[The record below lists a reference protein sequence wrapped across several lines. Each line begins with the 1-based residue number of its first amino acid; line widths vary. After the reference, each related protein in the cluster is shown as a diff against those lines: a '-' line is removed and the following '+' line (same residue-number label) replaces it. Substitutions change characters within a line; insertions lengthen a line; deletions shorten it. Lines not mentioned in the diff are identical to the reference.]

1 MNINY
6 NSNNNSNNSINNLD
20 LTSFETYKD
29 SVLIKI
35 KEILL
40 DNFEDLNKLE
50 LKEIKDKEKEIN
62 IYSNFNHIEPIS
74 KEEIIILDEDK
85 IDIKNAETAILN
97 GEIFWE
103 HTAAGEATR
112 LGLGTKY
119 LLNLSEFK
127 IKDFVSQML
136 KEEENEINKLNLSGS
151 EKDLLITKLN
161 EKITPEFVS
170 KIIGS
175 ENYNL
180 KNLSLGNRHMLQLA
194 FDIKK
199 LSDKHNLNYLE
210 VLKKQKNL
218 IILNEETSDKIIQE
232 FINFNFFGFSQENTY
247 FMIQKKFHGIKLEN
261 GELIF
266 DESTNNNKRL
276 HNHGQMFMQKNHNN
290 VIFKIKDNQI
300 NQKIKLT
307 SEKFQELLSK
317 HLNLLSYNIEDL
329 TYLNSSIDY
338 PSLSLALDLGRQ
350 DFGMIMEIVANN
362 PIKPQK
368 GGACFFDKILNKVVM
383 IESNQLGNIKNEEIV
398 HLNKNFN
405 HYPNPSQIFQKVKE
419 NGLNLS
425 FEIKKAK
432 DENNNTKEYIY
443 PCPVQGDSNFLTKT
457 AFVMRK
463 NIKPISA
470 WKSASTTPIAVN
482 AKIKQDNQIGFKEFV
497 ETIKNLN
504 N

>member
-1 MNINY
+1 MS
-6 NSNNNSNNSINNLD
+6 SNNNYNNLD

-35 KEILL
+35 KQILQN
-40 DNFEDLNKLE
+40 NFEDLNNLD
-50 LKEIKDKEKEIN
+50 LKQIKSKEKQIN
-62 IYSNFNHIEPIS
+62 IYSNFEHIEPIS
-74 KEEIIILDEDK
+74 KDEIITLDEDE
-85 IDIKNAETAILN
+85 IETDIAESAILN

-112 LGLGTKY
+112 LGLGTKF
-119 LLNLSEFK
+119 LLNLSEFN
-127 IKDFVSQML
+127 IEDFVSQML
-136 KEEENEINKLNLSGS
+136 KEEETEINKLNLSDS
-151 EKDLLITKLN
+151 EKQLLINKLN
-161 EKITPEFVS
+161 EKITPEFVN

-180 KNLSLGNRHMLQLA
+180 KNISLGNRHMLQLA

-247 FMIQKKFHGIKLEN
+247 FMIQKKFHGINLEN
-261 GELIF
+261 GELKF
-266 DESTNNNKRL
+266 DNSTQNNKRL
-276 HNHGQMFMQKNHNN
+276 HNHGQMAMQKIHENT
-290 VIFKIKDNQI
+290 IFKIKDNQI
-300 NQKIKLT
+300 NQKEKLT
-307 SEKFQELLSK
+307 SLEFEKLLSR

-338 PSLSLALDLGRQ
+338 PSLSLALELGKQ

-368 GGACFFDKILNKVVM
+368 GGACFFDKKLNKVVM
-383 IESNQLGNIKNEEIV
+383 IESNQLGDIKNEEII

-432 DENNNTKEYIY
+432 DENGNNKEYIY

-470 WKSASTTPIAVN
+470 WKSASTTPIAVK
-482 AKIKQDNQIGFKEFV
+482 AKIEQDNQIGFEEFV
-497 ETIKNLN
+497 KTIRNLN